1 MKFISNRHWKEI
13 NETYVNYQLDLQAS
27 KEDNETYKKQVDMLI
42 NINKELNRTISE
54 LEARIETLETTKRTT
69 KWTTKR
75 ATKKEEAKKEE
86 VKKNGRKRN

>member
-69 KWTTKR
+69 KRT
-75 ATKKEEAKKEE
+75 TKKEESKKEG

>member
-69 KWTTKR
+69 KRT
-75 ATKKEEAKKEE
+75 TKKEEAKKEG

>member
-69 KWTTKR
+69 KR